1 VVKRATGP
9 TNGEPVEM
17 GLIIAGADPG
27 VVDTV
32 ATRVMGVHP
41 LYFGHIRM
49 ANEYGI
55 GTYEDIEVVGD
66 FQVLLIKGSRV
77 TLLPFIVSGR
87 PRLTCFSGSGILS
100 PYV

>member
-55 GTYEDIEVVGD
+55 GTYEDIEVVGETIEGVKKD
-66 FQVLLIKGSRV
+66 FTPVPEEFRF
-77 TLLPFIVSGR
+77 PNE
-87 PRLTCFSGSGILS
+87 
-100 PYV
+100 